1 MRASASARA
10 ALRVARSGAA
20 RAVVARVAAAQAAPA
35 MARSGVQARTMAD
48 KPAAAAAAAPAGPTS
63 IEMTEDGIAIIT
75 MDDPSERVRPAQPAP
90 AGPPPIEPC
99 TECSAA
105 GMSVSRFAAP
115 LARPTKRRAA
125 ACGGT
130 TGAPVRR
137 GCAPRNGSPLAR
149 LP

>member
-35 MARSGVQARTMAD
+35 MARSGIQARSMAD

-75 MDDPSERVRPAQPAP
+75 MNDLSERVRPALPA
-90 AGPPPIEPC
+90 ASNRG

-105 GMSVSRFAAP
+105 GMSVSRTDAVRV
-115 LARPTKRRAA
+115 RPSRRRAA
-125 ACGGT
+125 
-130 TGAPVRR
+130 R
-137 GCAPRNGSPLAR
+137 
-149 LP
+149 